1 MASSTQLIPVK
12 DCGIFNGFRSLFRRE
27 SRQWFG
33 TWQWLVQVAIWLAII
48 NGILAT
54 IVLAAPKI
62 EAAQARAELSAAEAA
77 EAQAGIAETG
87 LMVFFIFSGLAA
99 ATGVVI
105 LAQDALIGEKQSG
118 TAAWVLSKPVSRL
131 SFILS
136 KLGADALGVLVTMVL
151 VQGAVAWLI
160 YRAGTG
166 IALDIPHFLG
176 ALGLVYLA
184 LLFYLSLTYML
195 GSLFRSRGP
204 VIGLPLLLVFG
215 NSFSNLLPFL
225 GKVLPWNLVMDLGP
239 GQPALAVALAQGL
252 PLPTITPILCTAG
265 LTLVFIA
272 VALWRFARQEF

>member
-62 EAAQARAELSAAEAA
+62 EAAQARAELSASDAA
-77 EAQAGIAETG
+77 EAEAGIAETG

-105 LAQDALIGEKQSG
+105 IAQDALIGEKQSG

-176 ALGLVYLA
+176 SLGLVYLA

-215 NSFSNLLPFL
+215 NSFSNMLPFL
-225 GKVLPWNLVMDLGP
+225 GKLLPWNLVMDLGP